1 MTPKSTLN
9 LLNLDNVLRAKE
21 KEEKKIKSRWTNKN
35 GEKERANINQHLSV
49 WRQSFKIYIN
59 TPNHKNQIKTQKNH

>member
-21 KEEKKIKSRWTNKN
+21 KEKKRLKVDELTKMGKR
-35 GEKERANINQHLSV
+35 KEQ
-49 WRQSFKIYIN
+49 
-59 TPNHKNQIKTQKNH
+59 T